1 MKTVWNGGD
10 PFCGDALLPRP
21 SSTGCRHER
30 STTRISI
37 SHRLA
42 ASHLNSLRVVSYHFS
57 QRLDT
62 LFDSPLSH
70 QQLNLI

>member
-1 MKTVWNGGD
+1 MKTVWNGVD

-21 SSTGCRHER
+21 SSTGCRFER
-30 STTRISI
+30 STTRIS
-37 SHRLA
+37 HRLA
-42 ASHLNSLRVVSYHFS
+42 ASQLNSLRVASYHFS

>member
-1 MKTVWNGGD
+1 MKTVWNGVD

-21 SSTGCRHER
+21 SSTGCRFER
-30 STTRISI
+30 STTRIS
-37 SHRLA
+37 HRLE

-62 LFDSPLSH
+62 LFGSPLSH